1 MIPAPFDYHR
11 PGTLE
16 EAIGLLSRYG
26 AEAKVLSGGMSLLPA
41 MKLRLSSFGHLVDIG
56 RIAGLEYIKEESG
69 TLRIGAGTR
78 QRHIKELHWFRCVLR
93 QFRPEPP

>member
-26 AEAKVLSGGMSLLPA
+26 GEAKVLSGGMSLLPGIRSA
-41 MKLRLSSFGHLVDIG
+41 ACSDGSRTSISTHSPRSSCDFNSVGGTSRIRLTVATLM
-56 RIAGLEYIKEESG
+56 IASLSTVQCY
-69 TLRIGAGTR
+69 AGTAA
-78 QRHIKELHWFRCVLR
+78 
-93 QFRPEPP
+93 